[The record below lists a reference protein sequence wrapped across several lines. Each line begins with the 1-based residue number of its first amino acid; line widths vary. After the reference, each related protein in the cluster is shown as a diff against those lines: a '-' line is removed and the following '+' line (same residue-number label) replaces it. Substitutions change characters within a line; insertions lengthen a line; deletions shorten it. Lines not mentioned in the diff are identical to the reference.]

1 VRAAWVDPLV
11 LWKRVYRVRQYRD
24 KAAELQARLFI
35 EQKMRQHNKVTNFF
49 CFADAK
55 TTLYV
60 VVNNQFLLMLQ
71 MLLLINNDCV
81 RVADSWT

>member
-35 EQKMRQHNKVTNFF
+35 EQKMRQHNKVTK
-49 CFADAK
+49 FADAE
-55 TTLYV
+55 TTFYV
-60 VVNNQFLLMLQ
+60 VFNIQILLMLLV
-71 MLLLINNDCV
+71 LLLINNDFV
-81 RVADSWT
+81 RIVDGWT

>member
-35 EQKMRQHNKVTNFF
+35 EQKMRQHNKVTICGCKDDFSCRRQYAAF
-49 CFADAK
+49 
-55 TTLYV
+55 
-60 VVNNQFLLMLQ
+60 VNVTNVTVN
-71 MLLLINNDCV
+71 LINNDCV
-81 RVADSWT
+81 RVVDRWT